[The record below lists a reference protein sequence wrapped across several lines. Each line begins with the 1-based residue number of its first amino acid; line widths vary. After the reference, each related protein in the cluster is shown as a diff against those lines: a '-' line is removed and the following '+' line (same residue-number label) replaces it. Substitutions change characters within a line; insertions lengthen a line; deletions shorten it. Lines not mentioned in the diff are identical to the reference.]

1 MKKYYE
7 AYEKRYQRVHEYGL
21 LWFKSEPTPELI
33 NWISFFN
40 IPLKERVLE
49 VGCGEGRDVIYMAG
63 MGYQMTATDIS
74 EEAIKT
80 CIKMSND
87 KNINISF
94 KVEDF
99 VCKDSQELDM
109 FNWIYS
115 IGTLHML
122 VDEEDR
128 KRFLRNLYGSLAP
141 FGKLL
146 LINKGDGKKSFK
158 TDKDEAFH
166 LVDREHFSD
175 NKEIKLEATSFC
187 MKSWIE
193 HIEELEETG
202 FIVEKKYNSKNEF
215 YDDCMIVYLR
225 K

>member
-7 AYEKRYQRVHEYGL
+7 AYDKRYQRVHEHGL
-21 LWFKSEPTPELI
+21 LWFKSEPTPELL

-40 IPLKERVLE
+40 IPLNEKILE

-63 MGYQMTATDIS
+63 RGYLMTASDIS

-80 CIKMSND
+80 CKKMSND
-87 KNINISF
+87 KNLNISF
-94 KVEDF
+94 EVEDY
-99 VCKDSQELDM
+99 VCKDSQELNV

-122 VDEEDR
+122 VDENDR
-128 KRFLRNLYGSLAP
+128 KQFLRNLYGSLASM
-141 FGKLL
+141 GKLL
-146 LINKGDGKKSFK
+146 LINKGDGVTSFK
-158 TDKDEAFH
+158 TDKSEAFH
-166 LVDREHFSD
+166 LVDREHYLD
-175 NKEIKLEATSFC
+175 NMEIKLEATSFC
-187 MKSWIE
+187 MKSWKE
-193 HIEELEETG
+193 HIVELEEIG
-202 FIVEKKYNSKNEF
+202 FIVEKNYNSKNEF